1 MCEGLALAVSRRT
14 QAECERDILVKRCQ
28 ESEEALKHIEVLT
41 LFVHFD
47 IWFCDLSIVPCV

>member
-41 LFVHFD
+41 LFVHF
-47 IWFCDLSIVPCV
+47 